1 MKKLLVLLS
10 ILVLSISIFAAETVK
25 IAYVNWA
32 EGIAMTNL
40 AKVVL
45 EDEMGYDVETTM
57 ADPGLVFASLAQGD
71 QDVFM
76 DGWLPVTHESY
87 MNQFG
92 EELTDLGYNFKGARI
107 GLVVPTYV
115 DIDSITEMNSVKE
128 KFDSQIVGIDSGA
141 GIMAATEKAINI
153 YDLDFELRESSGPV
167 MTATLADAIDNNEW
181 VVVTGW
187 APHWKFARYD
197 LKFLEDPEGVYG
209 AVENIHSIARRNF
222 IIDMP
227 EVAQFFTHFFMTGT
241 ELADL
246 MGVIADSNDPE
257 EAARQWKEDNMDV
270 VEKWIPNN

>member
-10 ILVLSISIFAAETVK
+10 VLVLSIAIFAAGTVK

-92 EELTDLGYNFKGARI
+92 EDLTDLGYNFKGARI
-107 GLVVPTYV
+107 GLVVPSYV
-115 DIDSITEMNSVKE
+115 DIDSITEMNSVKD
-128 KFDSQIVGIDSGA
+128 KFDSEIVGIDSGA
-141 GIMAATEKAINI
+141 GIMAATEKAIDV
-153 YDLDFELRESSGPV
+153 YGLDFDLRESSGPV

-209 AVENIHSIARRNF
+209 AIENIHSIARRNF

-227 EVAQFFTHFFMTGT
+227 EVAQFFTHFFMTGPQ
-241 ELADL
+241 LAEL

-257 EAARQWKEDNMDV
+257 EAARQWKEENMDI

>member
-10 ILVLSISIFAAETVK
+10 ILVLSIAIFAAGTVK

-92 EELTDLGYNFKGARI
+92 EDLTDLGYNFKGARI

-128 KFDSQIVGIDSGA
+128 NFDSQIVGIDSGA
-141 GIMAATEKAINI
+141 GIMAATAKAIDT
-153 YDLDFELRESSGPV
+153 YDLDFDLRESSGPV
-167 MTATLADAIDNNEW
+167 MTATLADAIDNDEW

-197 LKFLEDPEGVYG
+197 LKFLEDPEGIYG

-222 IIDMP
+222 IVDMP
-227 EVAQFFTHFFMTGT
+227 EVAQFFTHFFMSGT
-241 ELADL
+241 ELAEL

-257 EAARQWKEDNMDV
+257 DAAREWKDDNMDII
-270 VEKWIPNN
+270 EKWIPNN

>member
-1 MKKLLVLLS
+1 MKKLLILLS
-10 ILVLSISIFAAETVK
+10 ILVLSIAIFAAGTVK

-92 EELTDLGYNFKGARI
+92 EDLTDLGYNFKGARI

-128 KFDSQIVGIDSGA
+128 NFDSQIVGIDSGA
-141 GIMAATEKAINI
+141 GIMAATDKAIDT

-167 MTATLADAIDNNEW
+167 MTATLADAIDNDEW

-197 LKFLEDPEGVYG
+197 LKFLEDPEGIYG

-222 IIDMP
+222 IVDMP
-227 EVAQFFTHFFMTGT
+227 EVAQFFTHFFMSGT
-241 ELADL
+241 ELAEL

-257 EAARQWKEDNMDV
+257 DAAREWKNDNMDII
-270 VEKWIPNN
+270 EKWIPNN

>member
-10 ILVLSISIFAAETVK
+10 VLVLSIAIFAAGTVK

-40 AKVVL
+40 AKVILV
-45 EDEMGYDVETTM
+45 DEMGYEVEDTM
-57 ADPGLVFASLAQGD
+57 ADPGLVYASLAQGD

-76 DGWLPVTHESY
+76 DGWLPITHESY

-92 EELTDLGYNFKGARI
+92 DELTDLGYNFKGARI

-115 DIDSITEMNSVKE
+115 NIDSITELNSVKE

-141 GIMAATEKAINI
+141 GIMAATERAIDA
-153 YDLDFELRESSGPV
+153 YDLELELRESSGPV
-167 MTATLADAIDNNEW
+167 MTATLADAIDNDEW

-187 APHWKFARYD
+187 SPHWMFARFD
-197 LKFLEDPEGVYG
+197 VKFLEDPEGVYG

-227 EVAQFFTHFFMTGT
+227 EVAQFFTHFFMTES
-241 ELADL
+241 ELGSL
-246 MGVIADSNDPE
+246 MGVIADSNNPE
-257 EAARQWKEDNMDV
+257 EAARQWKEEHMDI
-270 VEKWIPNN
+270 VEKWIPNK

>member
-10 ILVLSISIFAAETVK
+10 ILVLSVAIFAAGTVK

-45 EDEMGYDVETTM
+45 EDEMGYDVQTTM
-57 ADPGLVFASLAQGD
+57 ADPGLVYASLAQGD

-76 DGWLPVTHESY
+76 DGWLPVTHKSY
-87 MNQFG
+87 MDKFSND
-92 EELTDLGYNFKGARI
+92 LTDLGYNFKGARI
-107 GLVVPTYV
+107 GLVVPSYV
-115 DIDSITEMNSVKE
+115 TINSITEMNSVKD
-128 KFDSQIVGIDSGA
+128 KFNSQIVGIDSGA
-141 GIMAATEKAINI
+141 GIMAATEKAIDA
-153 YDLDFELRESSGPV
+153 YGLDYTLQESSGPV

-187 APHWKFARYD
+187 SPHWMFARYD
-197 LKFLEDPEGVYG
+197 LKFLQDPEGVYG

-227 EVAQFFTHFFMTGT
+227 EAAQFFTHFFMTES
-241 ELADL
+241 ELGSL
-246 MGVIADSNDPE
+246 MGKIADSNDPE
-257 EAARQWKEDNMDV
+257 DAAREWMKNNMDV
-270 VEKWIPNN
+270 VEKWIPNR

>member
-10 ILVLSISIFAAETVK
+10 VLVLSIVIFAAGTVK
-25 IAYVNWA
+25 VAYVNWA

-92 EELTDLGYNFKGARI
+92 EDLTDLGYNFKGARI
-107 GLVVPTYV
+107 GLVVPSYV
-115 DIDSITEMNSVKE
+115 DIDSITEMNSVKD

-141 GIMAATEKAINI
+141 GIMAATERAIDA
-153 YDLDFELRESSGPV
+153 YDLDFDLRESSGPV
-167 MTATLADAIDNNEW
+167 MTATLADAIDNDEW

-197 LKFLEDPEGVYG
+197 LKFLEDPEGTYG

-227 EVAQFFTHFFMTGT
+227 EVAQFFTHFFMSGT
-241 ELADL
+241 ELAEL

-257 EAARQWKEDNMDV
+257 DAAREWKNNNMDI

>member
-10 ILVLSISIFAAETVK
+10 VLVLSIAIFAAGTVK

-92 EELTDLGYNFKGARI
+92 EDLTDLGYNFKGARI
-107 GLVVPTYV
+107 GLVVPSYV
-115 DIDSITEMNSVKE
+115 DIDSITEMNSVKDE
-128 KFDSQIVGIDSGA
+128 FDSEIVGIDSGA
-141 GIMAATEKAINI
+141 GIMAATEKAIDV
-153 YDLDFELRESSGPV
+153 YGLDFDLRESSGPV

-209 AVENIHSIARRNF
+209 AIENIHSIARRNF

-227 EVAQFFTHFFMTGT
+227 EVAQFFTHFFMTGPQ
-241 ELADL
+241 LAEL

-257 EAARQWKEDNMDV
+257 EAARQWKEENMDI

>member
-10 ILVLSISIFAAETVK
+10 VLVLSIAIFAAGTVK

-92 EELTDLGYNFKGARI
+92 EDLTDLGYNFKGARI

-128 KFDSQIVGIDSGA
+128 NFDSQIVGIDSGA
-141 GIMAATEKAINI
+141 GIMAATAKAIDT
-153 YDLDFELRESSGPV
+153 YDLDFDLRESSGPV
-167 MTATLADAIDNNEW
+167 MTATLADAIDNDEW

-197 LKFLEDPEGVYG
+197 LKFLEDPEGIYG

-222 IIDMP
+222 IVDMP
-227 EVAQFFTHFFMTGT
+227 EVAQFFTHFFMSGT
-241 ELADL
+241 ELAEL

-257 EAARQWKEDNMDV
+257 DAAREWKNDNMDII
-270 VEKWIPNN
+270 EKWIPNN

>member
-10 ILVLSISIFAAETVK
+10 VLVLSIAIFAAGTVK
-25 IAYVNWA
+25 VAYVNWA

-115 DIDSITEMNSVKE
+115 DIDSITEMNSVKDN
-128 KFDSQIVGIDSGA
+128 FDSQIVGIDSGA
-141 GIMAATEKAINI
+141 GIMAATERAIDT
-153 YDLDFELRESSGPV
+153 YGLDFDLIESSGPV
-167 MTATLADAIDNNEW
+167 MTATLADAIDNDEW

-227 EVAQFFTHFFMTGT
+227 EVAQFFTHFFMSGT
-241 ELADL
+241 ELAEL
-246 MGVIADSNDPE
+246 MGVIADSNDAE
-257 EAARQWKEDNMDV
+257 EAARQWKEENMDI

>member
-10 ILVLSISIFAAETVK
+10 VLVLSIAIFAAGTVK
-25 IAYVNWA
+25 VAYVNWA

-92 EELTDLGYNFKGARI
+92 EDLTDLGYNFKGARI

-115 DIDSITEMNSVKE
+115 DIDSITEMNSVKDN
-128 KFDSQIVGIDSGA
+128 FDSQIVGIDSGA
-141 GIMAATEKAINI
+141 GIMAATERAIDT
-153 YDLDFELRESSGPV
+153 YGLDFDLRESSGPV
-167 MTATLADAIDNNEW
+167 MTATLADAIDNDEW

-227 EVAQFFTHFFMTGT
+227 EVAQFFTHFFMSGT
-241 ELADL
+241 ELAEL
-246 MGVIADSNDPE
+246 MGVIADSNDAE
-257 EAARQWKEDNMDV
+257 EAARQWKEENMDI

>member
-10 ILVLSISIFAAETVK
+10 VLILSIAIFASGTVK

-57 ADPGLVFASLAQGD
+57 ADPGLVFASLSQSD

-92 EELTDLGYNFKGARI
+92 EDLTDLGYNFKGARI

-115 DIDSITEMNSVKE
+115 DIDSITEMNSVKD

-141 GIMAATEKAINI
+141 GIMAATERAIDT
-153 YDLDFELRESSGPV
+153 YGLDFELRESSGPV
-167 MTATLADAIDNNEW
+167 MTATLADAIDNDEW

-209 AVENIHSIARRNF
+209 AVENIHTIARRNF

-227 EVAQFFTHFFMTGT
+227 EVAQFFTHFFMSGT
-241 ELADL
+241 ELAEL

-257 EAARQWKEDNMDV
+257 EAARQWKEENMDV